1 MPTNKS
7 RTVAERYAELRVQKA
22 SLLYRMGVLAKYLK
36 RSRTKSI
43 KFRGYT
49 LSVETSS
56 RRSIPREAVIFEL
69 GPDWVRNHE
78 VVSWFKTIRIV
89 KTK

>member
-1 MPTNKS
+1 MNKS
-7 RTVAERYAELRVQKA
+7 RTIAERYAELRIQRA

-36 RSRTKSI
+36 RGRVKSM
-43 KFRGYT
+43 KFRGYS

-56 RRSIPREAVIFEL
+56 RRSIPREAVLSSL

-78 VVSWFKTIRIV
+78 IVSWFKTIRIV